1 VTSFDPVTPLLS
13 LARYALAGLRVLL
26 LMTLLLGVVYP
37 LAVTGVAQV
46 VAPWRADGSLVAVDG
61 GRAESPADAVGSEL
75 IGQLVDDERLFQ
87 PRPSAAGDGYDTL
100 ATYGSN
106 LGPSSPEL
114 LALVRERRTEVAE
127 REGVPVDRVPPDA
140 VTASASGL
148 DPHVSPAYAA
158 LQVPRVAEALGLS
171 EDEVRDAVAEHTTG
185 RTLGI
190 LGEPRVAV
198 LPLNLALLR
207 AAGERVGSGQ

>member
-1 VTSFDPVTPLLS
+1 MTSFDPVTPLLS

-46 VAPWRADGSLVAVDG
+46 VAPWRADGSLVAADG
-61 GRAESPADAVGSEL
+61 GRADSPAEAVGSEL
-75 IGQLVDDERLFQ
+75 IGQVVDDERLFQ

-106 LGPSSPEL
+106 LGPSSPSCSPWCGSV
-114 LALVRERRTEVAE
+114 VRRSRSG
-127 REGVPVDRVPPDA
+127 RGVPESRVPPDA

-158 LQVPRVAEALGLS
+158 LQVPRVARALGLS
-171 EDEVRDAVAEHTTG
+171 EAEVRDAVADHTAG
-185 RTLGI
+185 RALGV

-207 AAGERVGSGQ
+207 AAGERVGSGE